1 MLSRRNRK
9 PKDQVWLQS
18 FTAWQFHF
26 GSSGNVQL
34 DRPLVLDPLVPRRS
48 EDPLVLDPLD
58 PRRSGDP
65 LLPVPL
71 DPLVPT

>member
-1 MLSRRNRK
+1 MFIAEVRK
-9 PKDQVWLQS
+9 S
-18 FTAWQFHF
+18 ETFHGLAVPL
-26 GSSGNVQL
+26 GSSAEVQL

-71 DPLVPT
+71 DPPVPT